1 MNTLSPL
8 AALAC
13 ALALSVPARAQV
25 PTASAASAPA
35 APYRVTGFRSAKF
48 GMTEPEVRAAIA
60 HDFRFGDGALT
71 ASDDPA
77 KRMHVLALH
86 LSHLAP
92 APGVVNLSYV
102 FDAASHRLIH
112 VDVAWTTGDHPSD
125 LERSQMAGAGVSL
138 AHYFRAL
145 TWQPGRVTAGA
156 MPRTTTFVFFD
167 GVDPNEAAVDLRAS
181 GVRITEPGSAPI
193 EPTGPAVLRL
203 AYVESVKD
211 VDMARRD

>member
-1 MNTLSPL
+1 MNPLSPL

-13 ALALSVPARAQV
+13 ALALSVPAGAQV
-25 PTASAASAPA
+25 PTASAASALA
-35 APYRVTGFRSAKF
+35 APYLVTGFRSAKF
-48 GMTEPEVRAAIA
+48 GMTEPEVRVAIA

-71 ASDDPA
+71 ASDEPA
-77 KRMHVLALH
+77 KRMRILALH

-112 VDVAWTTGDHPSD
+112 VNVAWTTGDHPSD

-167 GVDPNEAAVDLRAS
+167 GVDPNQAAVDLRAS

-203 AYVESVKD
+203 AYVASVKD
-211 VDMARRD
+211 VDMVRRD